1 MWDPNRGIEVL
12 STATVDHARAVLVAT
27 ALLSVVFA
35 GGLGLV
41 DQEAGTDQ
49 FTEEVPAEDAL
60 EQVDEEFTG
69 AVGDSDT
76 SAQLY
81 VEADNV
87 VARPTLVRLLETQQR
102 LEDDGTLRIGETTSH
117 ADRIAAELDPDAE
130 TPADRRRAI
139 EAATD
144 RELST
149 AISAADDG
157 PTFDEQVSTD
167 YNPTTR
173 RASTALVTISYDVPD
188 SVETSRLQAL
198 QEDTQAAIGR
208 VAGNEIGDNAYLF
221 GEGILQTEIT
231 ALLTDTAIVVFPA
244 ALGLILLF
252 LLVAYRDPIDLLI
265 GLSALLLTLVW
276 TFGFMGYAGIPF
288 SDAIVSVFPLL
299 LAVGIDFGIHAIN
312 RYREARLDESSVEAA
327 MTDSMRQLNTAFVI
341 VTATTVCS
349 FAANLT
355 SSLGTLR
362 EFGIVAAV
370 GMTFTFVLFVVYLPA
385 VKVTVDRLRERLPV
399 PAFGTTPIISEG
411 SRLAR
416 GLSGGVTIARRAPV
430 VFLVVV
436 LVTTAGAGVYGSGV
450 DTEFSEEAFFPSE
463 TWIDRY
469 DRLPEPFAPSQY
481 TFIETVDILEDEFD
495 EPIGGG
501 VTLYVDQPVRRDDSL
516 ERIDRLGRDPP
527 DSFAEAS
534 AGRAETE
541 SILTVIERQRAA
553 DPDFD
558 RLVDQHDRLGN
569 GVPDRDI
576 EEVYDALDESSRAA
590 DADRY
595 LADNRESARVDVAVD
610 PDAETATVVED
621 AESVAARSPL
631 SVVATGDRVVQQ
643 QVIDATLSSAI
654 RSLLIA
660 FGLTAVVLVGSY
672 RLLEGRTVYG
682 LLNLVPVL
690 VTVGLLLASMRLL
703 GIPLTPINAPILSI
717 SIGLGVD
724 YTVHFVHRFVD
735 EFETAAVF
743 PALAAT
749 IAGTG
754 GALVGSM
761 VTTVSGIGVLA
772 IALIPL
778 IQEFGILIALGIAY
792 AFLSSVVVTPSV
804 IVVWERFADRLPAS
818 LQSAS

>member
-1 MWDPNRGIEVL
+1 MWDPNRGIERL
-12 STATVDHARAVLVAT
+12 SAATVDHARAVLVAT

-49 FTEEVPAEDAL
+49 FAQEVPAMDAM
-60 EQVDEEFTG
+60 ERIDEEFTG
-69 AVGDSDT
+69 TVGDSDT
-76 SAQLY
+76 SAQLLI
-81 VEADNV
+81 EADNV
-87 VARPTLVRLLETQQR
+87 VARPTLLRILETQHR
-102 LEDDGTLRIGETTSH
+102 LEDDGTLRIGDTTSH

-139 EAATD
+139 AEATD

-149 AISAADDG
+149 AISAADDSA
-157 PTFDEQVSTD
+157 TFDGQVSTD
-167 YNPTTR
+167 YNPTTG
-173 RASTALVTISYDVPD
+173 RASTALVSVEYDLPD
-188 SVETSRLQAL
+188 SVTTSRLQTL
-198 QEDTQAAIGR
+198 QADTAAVIDG
-208 VAGNEIGDNAYLF
+208 VQGLEIGDNAYLF

-252 LLVAYRDPIDLLI
+252 LIVAYRDPVDLLV
-265 GLSALLLTLVW
+265 GLSALLLTLLW

-312 RYREARLDESSVEAA
+312 RYREARPDEPTVEAA
-327 MTDSMRQLNTAFVI
+327 MTNAMRQLNTAFVI
-341 VTATTVCS
+341 VTVTTVCS
-349 FAANLT
+349 FAANLA
-355 SSLGTLR
+355 SPLGSLR

-370 GMTFTFVLFVVYLPA
+370 GMTATFALFVVYLPA
-385 VKVTVDRLRERLPV
+385 AKVTADRLRERLPV

-416 GLSGGVTIARRAPV
+416 GLAGGVVIARRVPV

-436 LVTTAGAGVYGSGV
+436 LLTTAVAGGYGAGV

-469 DRLPEPFAPSQY
+469 ERLPEPFAPSQY
-481 TFIETVDILEDEFD
+481 TFIETVDILEAEFD

-735 EFETAAVF
+735 EFENATVF
-743 PALAAT
+743 EALTAT

-754 GALVGSM
+754 GALTGSM
-761 VTTVSGIGVLA
+761 VTTVSGIGVLV

-778 IQEFGILIALGIAY
+778 IQEFGILIALGIGY
-792 AFLSSVVVTPSV
+792 AFLSSVLVTPSV
-804 IVVWERFADRLPAS
+804 LVAWERFADALPAS
-818 LQSAS
+818 LRSA

>member
-1 MWDPNRGIEVL
+1 MWDPNRGIERL
-12 STATVDHARAVLVAT
+12 AEGTVDHAGVVLVAVG
-27 ALLSVVFA
+27 LLSVVFA

-60 EQVDEEFTG
+60 ERIDEEFTG
-69 AVGDSDT
+69 TVGDSDT

-81 VEADNV
+81 IEADNV
-87 VARPTLVRLLETQQR
+87 VARPTLIRILETQQR
-102 LEDDGTLRIGETTSH
+102 LEDDGTLRIDETTSH

-139 EAATD
+139 AEATD
-144 RELST
+144 RELAT
-149 AISAADDG
+149 AIGAVDEGA
-157 PTFDEQVSTD
+157 TFDEQVSTD
-167 YNPTTR
+167 YNPTTGW
-173 RASTALVTISYDVPD
+173 ASTALVTIEYDVPD
-188 SVETSRLQAL
+188 SVETSRLQTL
-198 QEDTQAAIGR
+198 QADTQAAIEQ
-208 VAGNEIGDNAYLF
+208 VQGNEIGENTYLF

-252 LLVAYRDPIDLLI
+252 LLVAYRDPVDLLL

-312 RYREARLDESSVEAA
+312 RYREARLDASSVEAA
-327 MTDSMRQLNTAFVI
+327 MTRSMRQLNTAFVI

-355 SSLGTLR
+355 SPLGALR

-370 GMTFTFVLFVVYLPA
+370 GMIFTFVLFVVYLPA
-385 VKVTVDRLRERLPV
+385 AKVTVDRLRERLPV

-416 GLSGGVTIARRAPV
+416 GLSGGVVVARRIPV
-430 VFLVVV
+430 VFLVAV
-436 LVTTAGAGVYGSGV
+436 LLTTAAAGVYGSGV

-469 DRLPEPFAPSQY
+469 DRLPEPFAPSTY
-481 TFIETVDILEDEFD
+481 TFIQTVDIVEDEFG
-495 EPIGGG
+495 EPLGGG
-501 VTLYVDQPVRRDDSL
+501 VTIYIDQPVRRDDSL
-516 ERIDRLGRDPP
+516 ERIDRLGRNPP
-527 DSFAEAS
+527 ASFEETT
-534 AGRAETE
+534 AGRADTE
-541 SILTVIERQRAA
+541 SILTVIDRQRAA
-553 DPDFD
+553 DPEFD
-558 RLVDQHDRLGN
+558 RLVERHDRLGN

-576 EEVYDALDESSRAA
+576 GAVYDALDESPRST

-595 LADNRESARVDVAVD
+595 VSANRESARVEIAVD
-610 PDAETATVVED
+610 PDADTPTVVED
-621 AESVAARSPL
+621 AQYVADRTPL
-631 SVVATGDRVVQQ
+631 SAVATGDQVVQQ
-643 QVIDATLSSAI
+643 QVIDATLDSAI
-654 RSLLIA
+654 RGLVVA
-660 FGLTAVVLVGSY
+660 FALTTVVLVGSY

-735 EFETAAVF
+735 EHERQET
-743 PALAAT
+743 LAALSAT
-749 IAGTG
+749 VTGAG
-754 GALVGSM
+754 GALTGSM
-761 VTTVSGIGVLA
+761 ITTVSGIGVLA
-772 IALIPL
+772 ISLIPL
-778 IQEFGILIALGIAY
+778 IQEFGILIALGIGYAY
-792 AFLSSVVVTPSV
+792 LSSLVVTPSV
-804 IVVWERFADRLPAS
+804 IVAWERLSERLPTVYRE
-818 LQSAS
+818 